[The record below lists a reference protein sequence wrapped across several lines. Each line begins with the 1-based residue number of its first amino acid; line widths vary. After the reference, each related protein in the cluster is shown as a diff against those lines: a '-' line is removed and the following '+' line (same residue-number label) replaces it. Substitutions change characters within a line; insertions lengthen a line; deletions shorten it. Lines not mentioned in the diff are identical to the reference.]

1 MHGFMH
7 FLPTIPPN
15 AVAMVPVQP
24 AATAVLIASN
34 VGKSKFVVITK
45 SGSFPIHD
53 VSPGL

>member
-1 MHGFMH
+1 MH